1 MRRYTNGFVGLFLQT
16 LMVIPSGL
24 AWAQTTSGAAHFYTT
39 LRGIHVAGYQGWFA
53 CPGDG
58 ASGLG
63 FGVCGSGTGT
73 SRGGGLARGRQSTA
87 EGGSEP

>member
-24 AWAQTTSGAAHFYTT
+24 AWAQTTSGAAHFYT
-39 LRGIHVAGYQGWFA
+39 VARHPR
-53 CPGDG
+53 CRL
-58 ASGLG
+58 SGLVRLPRRRRVG

-73 SRGGGLARGRQSTA
+73 SRGGGPARGRQSTD